1 VKKTVFARVSLFAI
15 AISAGLA
22 GPAFAQE
29 SSGEATDAG
38 DIIVTATRESTL
50 LSKTPIAITA
60 ITNEG
65 LRDAGITD
73 SRSLND
79 LVPNLR
85 ITENGDAVRISI
97 RGVTSSDTTEK
108 GDPSAAFLLD
118 GIYIA
123 RAADTLGSFYDLE
136 RVEVLRGPQ
145 GTLYGRNT
153 TAGVINVIAARPSDK
168 FEASAD
174 GRYGNLNSI
183 GATGMI
189 NVPIGA
195 GIGVRAAVNYERQD
209 ANLIKGVTS
218 TIPLNPFRNVLAGR
232 LSIGGSLGD
241 NFTFVVRG
249 DYSQSKGAL
258 SNAVPLSTFFPNV
271 PSPGATTANAAAP
284 FAPITIIPAAD
295 PVYVG
300 SSSRNQRTLPYAEQ
314 YPNRRNN
321 NVWGVMGE
329 FTYDFGPV
337 ALTYLGSHR
346 ETERDDVR
354 NLRLFGVL
362 NNPAFFFGN
371 FKQDSHELRVAF
383 GKGSALHGQVGG
395 YYFKEKS
402 FIEFNLGNPL
412 SGIVAGG
419 SGPPNFN
426 AIGFAFPQGPT
437 IAESK
442 AAFGQLTY
450 DLTDD
455 LHLTGG
461 IRYTNDLKSR
471 NGATV
476 LDFNTVAN
484 SFCGA
489 LRCILNENIAR
500 KKFNKTTW
508 KVGVDYDAPG
518 LGLIYANVSTGY
530 KAGGFNDGCI
540 TGAGLGCTL
549 TATQLFYN
557 PETLTAYE
565 GGFKFKLMDNAL
577 RLNLSAFH
585 YDYKSLQLS
594 TIVFTPGA
602 PPATLTSNAG
612 SAKVDGVEFEALISP
627 SDNDKVEFSINYT
640 DARYDKFVP
649 GVFVN
654 VIGPG
659 GTPVTDATGA
669 NVQQLVSRDF
679 KGLQLDHAPKYSASA
694 GYTHTFPLGN
704 GGKVD
709 AAVRTRLSGAYFMQ
723 DLNQLSQ
730 YRQPS
735 FTKTDLTLTYNAP
748 EDRFYIQGFV
758 KNLENEIT
766 LAAASSGLGASATI
780 EEPRTYGVRAGFK
793 F

>member
-1 VKKTVFARVSLFAI
+1 MIMKHVLLAVSVSMLAI
-15 AISAGLA
+15 AASPVLA
-22 GPAFAQE
+22 QDVPAE
-29 SSGEATDAG
+29 EDVATDG
-38 DIIVTATRESTL
+38 DIIVTATRETTL

-60 ITNEG
+60 IDSDG
-65 LRDAGITD
+65 LRDSGITD
-73 SRSLND
+73 SRALND

-153 TAGVINVIAARPSDK
+153 TAGVINVIAARPSDR
-168 FEASAD
+168 FEASGD
-174 GRYGNLNSI
+174 GRYGNLNSV
-183 GATGMI
+183 GLTGMV

-195 GIGVRAAVNYERQD
+195 GVGIRAAVNYDRQD

-218 TIPLNPFRNVLAGR
+218 NIPLNPFRNVLSGR
-232 LSIGGSLGD
+232 LSIGGTVGD

-249 DYSQSKGAL
+249 DYTRSKGAL
-258 SNAVPLSTFFPNV
+258 SNAVPLATFFP
-271 PSPGATTANAAAP
+271 AL
-284 FAPITIIPAAD
+284 PAIGLD
-295 PVYVG
+295 PVYVD
-300 SSSRNQRTLPYAEQ
+300 SSSRNQRTLPYAEAF
-314 YPNRRNN
+314 PNRRNN

-354 NLRLFGVL
+354 NLRLFGAL
-362 NNPAFFFGN
+362 NNPAFFFGD
-371 FKQDSHELRVAF
+371 FKQDSHELRAAI
-383 GKGSALHGQVGG
+383 GGDGPLRAQVGG
-395 YYFKEKS
+395 YYFREKS

-412 SGIVAGG
+412 SGIVAGN
-419 SGPPNFN
+419 PN

-442 AAFGQLTY
+442 AAFGQLTF
-450 DLTDD
+450 DVTED
-455 LHLTGG
+455 LHLTAG

-471 NGATV
+471 DGATV
-476 LDFNTVAN
+476 LDFNSVAN

-489 LRCILNENIAR
+489 IRCVLNENIAR
-500 KKFNKTTW
+500 RKFNKTTW

-518 LGLIYANVSTGY
+518 LGLIYASVSSGY

-540 TGAGLGCTL
+540 SGTGVGCAL
-549 TATQLFYN
+549 TANELFYN

-565 GGFKFKLMDNAL
+565 GGFKFRLIDNAL
-577 RLNLSAFH
+577 RLNISAFH

-594 TIVFTPGA
+594 TIVFPPNA

-612 SAKVDGVEFEALISP
+612 SAKVDGIEFEALIAP
-627 SDNDKVEFSINYT
+627 SDNDRIEFSINYT
-640 DARYDKFVP
+640 DARYNKFNPSVLVGGVP
-649 GVFVN
+649 
-654 VIGPG
+654 
-659 GTPVTDATGA
+659 
-669 NVQQLVSRDF
+669 VSRDF
-679 KGLQLDHAPKYSASA
+679 GGLQLDHAPKYSASA
-694 GYTHTFPLGN
+694 GYTHIFPLGN
-704 GGKVD
+704 GGNVE
-709 AAVRTRLSGAYFMQ
+709 ASARTRLSGEYFMQ
-723 DLNQLSQ
+723 DLNILGQFH
-730 YRQPS
+730 QPA
-735 FTKTDLTLTYNAP
+735 FTKTDLTLTYKAP
-748 EDRFYIQGFV
+748 EDRFYVQGFV

>member
-1 VKKTVFARVSLFAI
+1 MKRTFISRASLIVI
-15 AISAGLA
+15 ATATLA
-22 GPAFAQE
+22 ATPVWAQDAQE
-29 SSGEATDAG
+29 TDNEVEAGE
-38 DIIVTATRESTL
+38 IIVTATRSETL
-50 LSKTPIAITA
+50 LSKTPIALTA

-65 LRDAGITD
+65 LRDSGITD
-73 SRSLND
+73 ARALND

-153 TAGVINVIAARPSDK
+153 TAGVINVIAARPSDT

-189 NVPIGA
+189 NVPVGEGL
-195 GIGVRAAVNYERQD
+195 GIRAAVNYDRQD
-209 ANLIKGVTS
+209 ANLIKGVAS
-218 TIPLNPFRNVLAGR
+218 NIPLNPFRNVLAGR
-232 LSIGGSLGD
+232 LSFGGTVGD
-241 NFTFVVRG
+241 NFDFVIRG
-249 DYSQSKGAL
+249 DYTQSKGAL
-258 SNAVPLSTFFPNV
+258 SNAVPLSTFFPV
-271 PSPGATTANAAAP
+271 L
-284 FAPITIIPAAD
+284 PAIGLD
-295 PVYVG
+295 PLYVD

-314 YPNRRNN
+314 FPNRRNN

-329 FTYDFGPV
+329 FTYDFGP
-337 ALTYLGSHR
+337 ASLTYLGSHR
-346 ETERDDVR
+346 ETERNDVR
-354 NLRLFGVL
+354 NLRLFGAL
-362 NNPAFFFGN
+362 NNPAFFFGD
-371 FKQDSHELRVAF
+371 FKQDSHELRAAF
-383 GKGSALHGQVGG
+383 GNDGPLHGQVGA

-412 SGIVAGG
+412 SGLVAGN
-419 SGPPNFN
+419 NFN

-450 DLTDD
+450 DLTED
-455 LHLTGG
+455 LHVTAG

-471 NGATV
+471 DGATV

-489 LRCILNENIAR
+489 LRCVLNENIAA
-500 KKFNKTTW
+500 KKFNKLTW
-508 KVGVDYDAPG
+508 KAGVDYDAPG
-518 LGLIYANVSTGY
+518 LGLIYASVSTGY

-540 TGAGLGCTL
+540 TGSGLGCAL
-549 TATQLFYN
+549 SANELFYN

-565 GGFKFKLMDNAL
+565 GGLKFKLLDNAL
-577 RLNLSAFH
+577 RLNISAFH

-594 TIVFTPGA
+594 TVVTPPNA

-612 SAKVDGVEFEALISP
+612 SAKVDGIELEALISP
-627 SDNDKVEFSINYT
+627 SDNDRIEFSINYT
-640 DARYDKFVP
+640 DARYDNFVP
-649 GVFVN
+649 IVLV
-654 VIGPG
+654 G
-659 GTPVTDATGA
+659 GRP
-669 NVQQLVSRDF
+669 VSRDF
-679 KGLQLDHAPKYSASA
+679 GGLNLDHAPKYTASA
-694 GYTHTFPLGN
+694 GYTHIIPLGN
-704 GGKVD
+704 GGSVE
-709 AAVRTRLSGAYFMQ
+709 ASARTRLSSEYFMQ
-723 DLNQLSQ
+723 DLNILGQ
-730 YRQPS
+730 YHQPA
-735 FTKTDLTLTYNAP
+735 FTKTDLTLTFKAP
-748 EDRFYIQGFV
+748 EDRFYIQAFA

-766 LAAASSGLGASATI
+766 LAAASSGLAASATI
-780 EEPRTYGVRAGFK
+780 EEPRTYGVRAGLK

>member
-1 VKKTVFARVSLFAI
+1 MKKTVFTHASLFAI
-15 AISAGLA
+15 AMSAGLA
-22 GPAFAQE
+22 MPAFAQE
-29 SSGEATDAG
+29 SADEAADSG

-153 TAGVINVIAARPSDK
+153 TAGVINVIAARPSDT

-189 NVPIGA
+189 NVPVGA
-195 GIGVRAAVNYERQD
+195 GVGIRAAVNYERQD

-218 TIPLNPFRNVLAGR
+218 AIPLNPFRNILAGR
-232 LSIGGSLGD
+232 LSIGGTLGD

-249 DYSQSKGAL
+249 DYSKSKGAL
-258 SNAVPLSTFFPNV
+258 SNAVPLSTFFPV
-271 PSPGATTANAAAP
+271 L
-284 FAPITIIPAAD
+284 PAVGLD
-295 PVYVG
+295 PLYVD
-300 SSSRNQRTLPYAEQ
+300 SSSTNQRTLPYAEEF
-314 YPNRRNN
+314 PNRRNN
-321 NVWGVMGE
+321 EVWGVMGE
-329 FTYDFGPV
+329 FTYDFGPASV
-337 ALTYLGSHR
+337 TYLGSHR
-346 ETERDDVR
+346 ETDRSDVR
-354 NLRLFGVL
+354 NLRLFGAL

-383 GKGSALHGQVGG
+383 GNDNPLHGQVGA

-412 SGIVAGG
+412 SGIVAGN
-419 SGPPNFN
+419 NFN

-450 DLTDD
+450 DLTED
-455 LHLTGG
+455 LHLTAGV
-461 IRYTNDLKSR
+461 RYTNDLKSR

-489 LRCILNENIAR
+489 LRCVLNENIAR
-500 KKFNKTTW
+500 RKFSKTTW
-508 KVGVDYDAPG
+508 KAGVDYDAPG
-518 LGLIYANVSTGY
+518 LGLIYASVSTGY

-540 TGAGLGCTL
+540 TGSGLGCVL
-549 TATQLFYN
+549 TANELFYN

-577 RLNLSAFH
+577 RLNISAFH

-594 TIVFTPGA
+594 TIVTPPNA

-627 SDNDKVEFSINYT
+627 SDNDRVEFSINYT
-640 DARYDKFVP
+640 NARYDNFVP
-649 GVFVN
+649 SVLV
-654 VIGPG
+654 
-659 GTPVTDATGA
+659 GA
-669 NVQQLVSRDF
+669 VQVSRDF
-679 KGLQLDHAPKYSASA
+679 GGLQLDHAPKYSAAA

-709 AAVRTRLSGAYFMQ
+709 ASARMRFSSAYFMQ
-723 DLNQLSQ
+723 DLNILGQ
-730 YRQPS
+730 YHQPS
-735 FTKTDLTLTYNAP
+735 FTKTDLTLTYHAP
-748 EDRFYIQGFV
+748 EDRFYLQGFV